1 MNKDVISSIAIAI
14 VGVVLSFF
22 LCNLIVGD
30 SIKEETVK
38 TVDSSF
44 SVDLAEP
51 SAEVFNY
58 KAINPTVEV
67 YVGDRG
73 DCRETDSDGKCL
85 DDNSNSD
92 NDNQDNS

>member
-38 TVDSSF
+38 TVDNSF

-51 SAEVFNY
+51 SVEVFNY

-67 YVGDRG
+67 YVGNQSN
-73 DCRETDSDGKCL
+73 CRETDSDGKCL
-85 DDNSNSD
+85 DGNSNGN